1 MTSSTSLID
10 LLLNLL
16 RDPQALA
23 AYQNNP
29 QGFLS
34 SCGSNV
40 SPADIHDALVLLQDS
55 QDADPNQAHHTGA
68 THLTDHVNVPT
79 PPAYHGHTGG
89 SDHEAAVRYLNT
101 YITNNNIDDRH
112 TTVDNSIHQQVDTHG
127 GNFDQ
132 DIDVHSAVASGDS
145 AVAAGG
151 NIDGSTVV
159 TGHDNQVGQGNI
171 RGDGNVVGDNN
182 HAVSGHDN
190 TAAFGNGDANSAS
203 FHDVNVSHGGALA
216 VGGDAAGHY
225 DATDSFNHTATTT
238 TNTTG
243 YEDSFNQDNHSVHD
257 SYNDSST
264 NVHTDSH
271 DDTHTDTLSHNDTL
285 SHDLT
290 AHS

>member
-23 AYQNNP
+23 AYQNDP

-34 SCGSNV
+34 SCGDV
-40 SPADIHDALVLLQDS
+40 APADIHDALVLLQDS
-55 QDADPNQAHHTGA
+55 QDADHSRDHNTGGNHVAAAHI
-68 THLTDHVNVPT
+68 PPP
-79 PPAYHGHTGG
+79 PPAHAGE

-101 YITNNNIDDRH
+101 YITNNYVDDRD
-112 TTVDNSIHQQVDTHG
+112 TIVDNSVNQQVDTHG

-132 DIDVHSAVASGDS
+132 DIDGHSPVASGDG

-182 HAVSGHDN
+182 HAISGHDN

-225 DATDSFNHTATTT
+225 DATDSSNHTATTT

-271 DDTHTDTLSHNDTL
+271 DDTHTDTLSHN
-285 SHDLT
+285 
-290 AHS
+290 

>member
-1 MTSSTSLID
+1 SLID

-55 QDADPNQAHHTGA
+55 QDADSNGTQHTGA
-68 THLTDHVNVPT
+68 THLADHVQVPT
-79 PPAYHGHTGG
+79 PPAYDGHTGG

-132 DIDVHSAVASGDS
+132 DIDVHSTVASGDG

-151 NIDGSTVV
+151 DIEGSTVV
-159 TGHDNQVGQGNI
+159 TGHDNQVGDNNV

-182 HAVSGHDN
+182 DVISGHDN

-203 FHDVNVSHGGALA
+203 FDHVNVSDGGALA
-216 VGGDAAGHY
+216 VGGNADGSNHV
-225 DATDSFNHTATTT
+225 DGSFNTTETTT
-238 TNTTG
+238 TNSTD
-243 YEDSFNQDNHSVHD
+243 YHDSFNQDNDTTDHSFNDTSSDVH
-257 SYNDSST
+257 S
-264 NVHTDSH
+264 DSH
-271 DDTHTDTLSHNDTL
+271 DQTHNDTL
-285 SHDLT
+285 SHNVDVV
-290 AHS
+290 H